1 MTGSREAVTAE
12 FDRPEVRQLGLVLTE
27 ATGARRDSFEFYIR
41 PVGADDAEA
50 EYHHFIFGQRGSG
63 KSSLM
68 RNLEYQCK
76 ESGKGYV
83 WIDQR
88 IFTDLEYPDVL
99 ISCVLQIL
107 EDLSTSIENKQGE
120 GDSGRW
126 KRIALRLSLRPLDE
140 LSARLAKA
148 IENFRILK
156 QAPLDATI
164 AWTYK
169 IATTDAVEALGSV
182 KVGALGGSGGA
193 KSNASREIT
202 STQTVV
208 TKKGEYL
215 ERALTDLRRLLQ
227 DCAHRLGGG
236 FIFVDDL
243 YLIAKSKQPRVV
255 GYLHRL
261 VKDSGFWLKI
271 GSIRYLTNN
280 FIPGDPPVGMQ
291 ERHDAHVV
299 PLDRQ
304 FNHFDTTKGFL
315 EEILSKLAGSVDI
328 DPKVLFTDGARE
340 RLVLAAGGVP
350 RDYLLLVREAIE
362 EARERGITTKT
373 GSHRVGVEDVNAAA
387 GRIAPGKLEDLKRD
401 TPSEADVLE
410 RRVID
415 LTNFCRTRKSAY
427 FLIDSQD
434 HELMNELST
443 LQHLRFAHLLYQSET
458 IPDRS
463 SQRFNVYLLD
473 IAQLSYQRATQ
484 GVDIDGWR
492 TREKR
497 RNRKLVY
504 TNDWATPAVPK
515 KPTTTAKSPYLF

>member
-1 MTGSREAVTAE
+1 MAGRWQSLSSIAQKSPSWGWFSRK
-12 FDRPEVRQLGLVLTE
+12 RRGLVET
-27 ATGARRDSFEFYIR
+27 ASSSIPAPI
-41 PVGADDAEA
+41 GADDAEA

-76 ESGKGYV
+76 GLGRGYV
-83 WIDQR
+83 WIDQE
-88 IFTDLEYPDVL
+88 IFTDLAYPDVL

-107 EDLSTSIENKQGE
+107 EDLSASIVNKQGS
-120 GDSGRW
+120 DGRW
-126 KRIALRLSLRPLDE
+126 KKISLRLNPRSRDE
-140 LSARLAKA
+140 LSARLARA

-164 AWTYK
+164 EWTHK
-169 IATTDAVEALGSV
+169 MATTDAVEALGSL
-182 KVGALGGSGGA
+182 KVGAFGISGGA
-193 KSNASREIT
+193 TSNATREIT

-208 TKKGEYL
+208 TQKSEYL
-215 ERALTDLRRLLQ
+215 ERALTDLRKLIQ

-243 YLIAKSKQPRVV
+243 YLIAKSNQPRVV

-261 VKDSGFWLKI
+261 VKDSGLWLKI

-280 FIPGDPPVGMQ
+280 YIPGDPPVGMQ

-304 FNHFDTTKGFL
+304 FNHFDTTKEFL
-315 EEILSKLAGSVDI
+315 EEILLKLTGSVGI
-328 DPKVLFTDGARE
+328 DHKVLFTDGARE
-340 RLVLAAGGVP
+340 RLALAAGGVP
-350 RDYLLLVREAIE
+350 RDYLLLAREAIE
-362 EARERGITTKT
+362 EARERGITTKS
-373 GSHRVGVEDVNAAA
+373 GSNRVGVEDVNAAA
-387 GRIAPGKLEDLKRD
+387 GKIAPSKLEDLKRD
-401 TPSEADVLE
+401 TPSEADALE
-410 RRVID
+410 SRVID
-415 LTNFCRTRKSAY
+415 LTNFCRDRKSAY

-434 HELMNELST
+434 HRLMDELST

-504 TNDWATPAVPK
+504 TNDWAAPTLRK
-515 KPTTTAKSPYLF
+515 KPTTSAEFSEPEGLF